1 MLKCTDTNNANTL
14 LTCFLEAVS
23 TYGLPSRVQAD
34 QGLENV
40 KIADYMISRGG
51 INRGSAITGKS
62 THSQRTECFCKD
74 VVVLH
79 HVFLHKI
86 QEKLDMWNRVWSQ
99 HRLRTA
105 RSSPTRMWVA
115 GQLKTPLGIELES
128 EAICSYGVEGFINE
142 EAGDGSLKRPM
153 FLKGLH
159 IVPQYSYDS

>member
-1 MLKCTDTNNANTL
+1 MFIFFIISRYKQSIFYFLLLWHVDTNQILVRWNFIIVSGINGFSRLPAMLKCTDTNNENTL
-14 LTCFLEAVS
+14 LMCFLEAVS
-23 TYGLPSRVQAD
+23 TYGLPSRVQAH

-40 KIADYMISRGG
+40 KISDYMISRGG

-105 RSSPTRMWVA
+105 RSSPTRM
-115 GQLKTPLGIELES
+115 
-128 EAICSYGVEGFINE
+128 
-142 EAGDGSLKRPM
+142 
-153 FLKGLH
+153 
-159 IVPQYSYDS
+159 